1 MEELK
6 MNRSEI
12 FNFALRRCLYFSWC
26 NNLFLNNSKVLP
38 EISLHIYH
46 AIGPVRK
53 QKLLGWYDSNF
64 TVQIQFKSDDMS
76 TFIVPHIIFHNSRYR
91 YAAGGGGYLNLSSP
105 DVEIFDCRLAR
116 KRLRPNMC
124 FPLLRFTH
132 APYGL
137 KRSGSHGGQW
147 EQAKAEWTSLFCLQI
162 SFVLGC
168 FWSIEPVNI
177 MWYQSKRK

>member
-12 FNFALRRCLYFSWC
+12 FNFALRRCLSFSWC

-53 QKLLGWYDSNF
+53 QKLLGWYDWNL

-76 TFIVPHIIFHNSRYR
+76 TFIVSHIIFHNSRYR
-91 YAAGGGGYLNLSSP
+91 YAAVSCMERYQKMLKPFFLYFQNINCLFTVLSCEHKNGTPDLLCGLELPALNDAPVKQCMLFRSFRFDGNLFKLISGY
-105 DVEIFDCRLAR
+105 
-116 KRLRPNMC
+116 
-124 FPLLRFTH
+124 
-132 APYGL
+132 
-137 KRSGSHGGQW
+137 
-147 EQAKAEWTSLFCLQI
+147 
-162 SFVLGC
+162 
-168 FWSIEPVNI
+168 
-177 MWYQSKRK
+177 